1 MSKKQNIIKTS
12 KHLCQKHLSKH
23 NSYHPLVK
31 RSNLFVYFC
40 LSLCTKTQSC
50 LLLWISLCV
59 YKQEALSVNYGFKL
73 GVLFIIIII
82 NIIPGEWRALSLR
95 VEWWNSGPASLSVA
109 WLGRKGS
116 TVIKD
121 YGSSTLSTDATEHGE
136 WEKIGKWPVSTVPTQ
151 TITFII
157 KQGRWIRIRT
167 LGPKINT
174 KLFFYENKNYHLF
187 HI

>member
-31 RSNLFVYFC
+31 RPNLFVYFC

-50 LLLWISLCV
+50 LLLWISFCV
-59 YKQEALSVNYGFKL
+59 DKQEAVSVNYGFKL
-73 GVLFIIIII
+73 GVLFIIIIIII

-121 YGSSTLSTDATEHGE
+121 YGSSTLNWRYWTWWVREDWEVASVHCPHPNNYFYYKAGTRNQDAY
-136 WEKIGKWPVSTVPTQ
+136 
-151 TITFII
+151 
-157 KQGRWIRIRT
+157 
-167 LGPKINT
+167 LGT
-174 KLFFYENKNYHLF
+174 KD
-187 HI
+187 